1 MRFEHDTYDVD
12 VYSLCESVYYSCN
25 NDEYNYVLECVND
38 WIYNGYNDNILLEDV
53 LNELNYASLEKFA
66 KAKGWEHNGFNFDNY
81 KISKNRPD
89 EKNYDDNYDLQR
101 FNAIKARLAIRDAKR
116 KGITHTLQLHN
127 ARITGQDRQRF
138 SSSLGRSAEE
148 TDEYRDRAKKESK
161 SVRDSKRS
169 YLRTII
175 SKYGYPI
182 TEKDLRQGGFFKHFT
197 ASSLLSHDRD
207 ERDKA
212 KKFIDNLRSAKY
224 KKDHPEPPKQEKPSQ
239 APPSPKQQESDPLR
253 AKQGQP
259 AEVKP
264 NTPTPQQ
271 PPSSPK
277 QEKPSPKQQ
286 ESDPLRAKQGQPAEV
301 KPNTPTPQQPPSSP
315 KQEKPSQAPPSPK
328 PLSNESGN
336 QNTNNKSGLK
346 TWQKG
351 AIGAGAA
358 AAVGAGIYAYNK
370 YRNKP
375 KSVIAKRIAAL
386 RGIYRK
392 FMVNAQRNPQKAGI
406 FKRIA
411 AKILSVIDKLMS
423 FMQHA
428 TDSR

>member
-277 QEKPSPKQQ
+277 QEKPS
-286 ESDPLRAKQGQPAEV
+286 
-301 KPNTPTPQQPPSSP
+301 
-315 KQEKPSQAPPSPK
+315 QAPPSPK

-392 FMVNAQRNPQKAGI
+392 FMVNAQRNPQKANI

>member
-239 APPSPKQQESDPLR
+239 APPSPK
-253 AKQGQP
+253 
-259 AEVKP
+259 
-264 NTPTPQQ
+264 
-271 PPSSPK
+271 
-277 QEKPSPKQQ
+277 
-286 ESDPLRAKQGQPAEV
+286 
-301 KPNTPTPQQPPSSP
+301 
-315 KQEKPSQAPPSPK
+315 

-392 FMVNAQRNPQKAGI
+392 FMVNAQRNPQKANI